1 MKRLRHPRIEVIV
14 GWRQALPTA
23 FTLAAMLA
31 GFLSILVTVEGMRIA
46 GTEFGDPR
54 THYRWAAKLVMLAM
68 ILDGID
74 GNLARWLSGSS
85 AFGAELDTYV
95 DLTAFGIAPAILVF
109 AATLQSRNSLWRI
122 LLPSAV
128 ALSGC
133 VRLARFKVKDPLR
146 GQGGYGGLPITVN
159 AAWVALFTFITL
171 VPPYERFSLE
181 HGPVAALFLTG
192 IIVFIVLQVTNFR
205 YPKPTKHAAM
215 FLPCLILVAA
225 LFFPSPWAASR
236 AAVIII
242 GLGVLYVLLGPL
254 LTKGVVAHKAR
265 KETREFHSDARNQS
279 EASRHPG

>member
-1 MKRLRHPRIEVIV
+1 MRRLRGPRIEVIV
-14 GWRQALPTA
+14 GWRQIVPTA

-46 GTEFGDPR
+46 GTEFGDPSK
-54 THYRWAAKLVMLAM
+54 HYRWAAKLIMLAM

-74 GNLARWLSGSS
+74 GNLARWLRGSS
-85 AFGAELDTYV
+85 PFGAELDTYV

-109 AATLQSRNSLWRI
+109 AATLQSRNPTWRV

-133 VRLARFKVKDPLR
+133 VRLARFKVRDPLR

-159 AAWVALFTFITL
+159 AAWVSLFIFITL
-171 VPPYERFSLE
+171 LPPYERFSLQ
-181 HGPVAALFLTG
+181 HGPVAVLFLTG

-215 FLPCLILVAA
+215 FIPCLILVTA
-225 LFFPSPWAASR
+225 LFLPNPWAASR
-236 AAVIII
+236 AAVLIIA
-242 GLGVLYVLLGPL
+242 LGVLYVVVGPL
-254 LTKGVVAHKAR
+254 FMKGVAAHKAR
-265 KETREFHSDARNQS
+265 REARELESREFES
-279 EASRHPG
+279 EEQDNGS